1 VSFSGVYFIDASV
14 IYSFSYNSAKHNL
27 AGVLVKRILPLIRS
41 LFLAFLIGSFFSGCA
56 IFGDPT
62 ELDDT
67 KGWPAQRIYEA
78 GALAMADKDYDK
90 ALGYFKKLESRFP
103 HGKYATQAKLEII
116 YAHYKKDDPVSTLV
130 AADRFIK
137 IHPNHPNVDYA
148 YYLKGLATFNE
159 RGIVEKLT
167 KQQIN
172 DRDPKALKLSFAA
185 FKDLTERYP
194 KSRYYK
200 DATQRMVYIV
210 NTLAQHEMHVARY
223 YMNRK
228 AYLAA
233 LNRAKYVL
241 EYYPKS
247 DSVEQ
252 ALMTMVSAY
261 DYMDLADLKD
271 DTVRVLKTNYPDN
284 PLLSG
289 KLVEEERVWWKFWD
303 SL

>member
-1 VSFSGVYFIDASV
+1 M
-14 IYSFSYNSAKHNL
+14 
-27 AGVLVKRILPLIRS
+27 KRILPLIQS
-41 LFLAFLIGSFFSGCA
+41 LFLALLLSGCA
-56 IFGDPT
+56 IFGEPT

-67 KGWPAQRIYEA
+67 KGWQAKRIFEA
-78 GALAMADKDYDK
+78 GELAMADRDYEK
-90 ALGYFKKLESRFP
+90 ALRYFKILASRFP
-103 HGKYATQAKLEII
+103 HGRYATQAKLEIM
-116 YAHYKKDDPVSTLV
+116 YAHYKKEDPVSTLV
-130 AADRFIK
+130 AAERFIK

-148 YYLKGLATFNE
+148 YYVKGLATFNE
-159 RGIVEKLT
+159 RGVIERIT

-185 FKDLTERYP
+185 FKELTERYP

-200 DATQRMVYIV
+200 DAVERMVYIV
-210 NTLAQHEMHVARY
+210 NTLAQHEMHVAYY

-247 DSVEQ
+247 DSVEA
-252 ALMTMVSAY
+252 ALATMVSAY
-261 DYMDLADLKD
+261 DYMELTDLKE
-271 DTVRVLKTNYPDN
+271 DTIRVLETNYPNN
-284 PLLSG
+284 PMITG
-289 KLVEEERVWWKFWD
+289 KVVQEERTWWKFWE